1 MQNDPSEFTGSWS
14 QMEKQ
19 RSLETVESRS
29 PYSQLLIWPDFQGLT
44 PTRWGPGLAS
54 LERPH
59 SVLGK
64 LGPLTGGFFAHS
76 HMQVPQRLCSQ
87 LPEVRALAWL
97 QGPWW
102 EAPMGLYRPMAPASR
117 GQQGS
122 TGSPSGPEL
131 SGGLPEG
138 GSISQVPQQPLRPM
152 RALSTMG
159 CTGCGAWLWVIL
171 FQKVVLLRE
180 N

>member
-1 MQNDPSEFTGSWS
+1 MFLESWGL
-14 QMEKQ
+14 
-19 RSLETVESRS
+19 SLVDS
-29 PYSQLLIWPDFQGLT
+29 LLI
-44 PTRWGPGLAS
+44 
-54 LERPH
+54 
-59 SVLGK
+59 
-64 LGPLTGGFFAHS
+64 S

-87 LPEVRALAWL
+87 LPEVRTLAWL

-102 EAPMGLYRPMAPASR
+102 EAPMGLYRPMAPATR

-122 TGSPSGPEL
+122 TGSQSGPEL

-152 RALSTMG
+152 QALSTMG

-171 FQKVVLLRE
+171 FQKVVLLRIRNATSRPLRRKE
-180 N
+180 RDLKNLFSSLSVL